1 MNRILLGAVAALV
14 VLPVVQAQ
22 NAQRPPG
29 GRPAAAAQG
38 TRTFTARLAPVPRD
52 AAMMASITGG
62 GSVSAVLTGT
72 KLSITGSFDGLQT
85 PATLARIH
93 KGSKAGVR
101 GDAVLDLQVSR
112 GTSGTISG
120 TFDLT
125 PAQVADLE
133 QGRLYVQIHS
143 EKAPDGNLWGWL
155 LSQESRR

>member
-1 MNRILLGAVAALV
+1 MNRILSGAVAALV

-22 NAQRPPG
+22 NTQKPQG
-29 GRPAAAAQG
+29 GRAAPATQG
-38 TRTFTARLAPVPRD
+38 SRTFAARLAPVPRD
-52 AAMMASITGG
+52 AAMMTSVTGG
-62 GSVSAVLTGT
+62 GTVSAVLNGT

-85 PATLARIH
+85 PATVGRIH

-120 TFDLT
+120 AFDLT

-133 QGRLYVQIHS
+133 QGRLYVQLHS
-143 EKAPDGNLWGWL
+143 EKAPEGNLWGWL
-155 LSQESRR
+155 SNQENRR